1 MEGFRFFPNKC
12 GVSKIEGCFKKRGI
26 AYFHISVMC
35 ISAWR
40 VVEPLTKLSKRG
52 EGLGSQLLE
61 GGRRVTFLRG
71 VALFHKK

>member
-12 GVSKIEGCFKKRGI
+12 GVIGI

-52 EGLGSQLLE
+52 EGLGSQFLE

-71 VALFHKK
+71 VALFT